1 MRLEKNKK
9 NEIKNTVEERN
20 REISQNIDGVEKNF
34 LLNQKRQKLNK

>member
-20 REISQNIDGVEKNF
+20 REISQNIDGVF
-34 LLNQKRQKLNK
+34 

>member
-34 LLNQKRQKLNK
+34 LLNQEKQASR